1 MSARIVPGANVIR
14 RQTSE
19 EAQGGRAVAES
30 AASAD
35 VPWRSTEG
43 SRFVAE
49 QREPGAGVLTPNGR
63 SADTRYDNHQEA
75 SPALVVN
82 SSVFPHVSSRCPAES
97 DSVLPTAKFPSAGSP
112 EAVTIR
118 FIQVFFMQ
126 IFGSKSSKEMERETE
141 KIMVAR
147 TFVILSRLLLIVAAL
162 CGGIAL
168 VGAQTTTNPQF
179 IPQTT
184 VQAPAQ
190 SKSANSP
197 LLPQK
202 MKRTTNDMRRAAAAR
217 HADRRAA
224 QLRKHH
230 GQVK

>member
-1 MSARIVPGANVIR
+1 
-14 RQTSE
+14 
-19 EAQGGRAVAES
+19 
-30 AASAD
+30 
-35 VPWRSTEG
+35 
-43 SRFVAE
+43 
-49 QREPGAGVLTPNGR
+49 
-63 SADTRYDNHQEA
+63 
-75 SPALVVN
+75 
-82 SSVFPHVSSRCPAES
+82 
-97 DSVLPTAKFPSAGSP
+97 
-112 EAVTIR
+112 
-118 FIQVFFMQ
+118 
-126 IFGSKSSKEMERETE
+126 
-141 KIMVAR
+141 MVAR
-147 TFVILSRLLLIVAAL
+147 LFVILSRLLLLGAVL

-197 LLPQK
+197 LLPKK